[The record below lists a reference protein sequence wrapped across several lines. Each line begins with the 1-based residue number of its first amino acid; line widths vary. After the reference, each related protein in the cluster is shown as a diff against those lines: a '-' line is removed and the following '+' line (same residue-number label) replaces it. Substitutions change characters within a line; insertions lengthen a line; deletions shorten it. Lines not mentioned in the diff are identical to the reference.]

1 MASALA
7 HATTMRGALLSLL
20 QLLHQYWHAYY
31 YVASRRAERYLPAE
45 SRCRAMAMPAAGCR
59 PPRPDRID
67 AMPCDARRPS
77 TPLETE
83 VLTMNRYS
91 GKFLKSCTSS
101 TTPSEK
107 AVSRD
112 FLRRHVSVRRTFD
125 NLPRDL
131 SKYPDAVSV
140 CLSVE
145 HSICSCVSVRQTF
158 GSERLARHL
167 KFGTFL
173 TLQQISTYRPNFLC

>member
-1 MASALA
+1 MASAPA

-131 SKYPDAVSV
+131 SKAVI
-140 CLSVE
+140 LFE
-145 HSICSCVSVRQTF
+145 PKPKSIVHWSFYGRFRF
-158 GSERLARHL
+158 GSPTKVILFA
-167 KFGTFL
+167 
-173 TLQQISTYRPNFLC
+173 P